1 MSCHTGLNKQPRSKL
16 HDSGSR
22 ASSSSH
28 HPAAAA
34 FILHLSGSRRR
45 AAMEEDDEFGDLYTD
60 ILIPTQTPA
69 STSALSNSV
78 PVETLPRPPP
88 NPNPTPVA
96 AAAVEEDDDWLLGGS
111 DPIPGVD
118 PTGDWADEDDD
129 GGEPAPPAKH
139 EVAAPA
145 KRPAAA
151 DDLDPL
157 MGGGAGD
164 SGPAIPGL
172 SSSAAAGAAGS
183 DEWDSDSEDDIQ
195 IVLNETDG
203 RRGLGEDE
211 GDDEDGEDLV
221 IVADGPHITGM
232 EEQDWGEDPA
242 AAGAEGERKDGGE
255 PGKTVAA
262 PGGRIGYSGGG
273 PGFHQ
278 QHHSMFKV
286 SYLGQEAV
294 RCALATPAE
303 GDGVNLVATH
313 YPLCCTVLLCGNFLS
328 SLVSFYNPL
337 RTIPQCNC
345 KCIISMVYKG
355 RKEEKFND
363 IAFSIGCLHI
373 AFSNVQPLKRVISML
388 A

>member
-1 MSCHTGLNKQPRSKL
+1 
-16 HDSGSR
+16 
-22 ASSSSH
+22 
-28 HPAAAA
+28 
-34 FILHLSGSRRR
+34 
-45 AAMEEDDEFGDLYTD
+45 MEDEDEFGDLYTD

-69 STSALSNSV
+69 STSAPSNPA
-78 PVETLPRPPP
+78 PVENLPRPPP
-88 NPNPTPVA
+88 NPNPTLAVA
-96 AAAVEEDDDWLLGGS
+96 APASAEDDDDWLLGGS

-118 PTGDWADEDDD
+118 PTGDWADEEDD
-129 GGEPAPPAKH
+129 GGVPAPPVKRKA
-139 EVAAPA
+139 AAPA
-145 KRPAAA
+145 KPPPAA

-157 MGGGAGD
+157 LGGGAGD

-183 DEWDSDSEDDIQ
+183 EDWDSDSEDDIQ

-221 IVADGPHITGM
+221 IVADGPHIPGM

-242 AAGAEGERKDGGE
+242 SAGAEGDRKDGGE
-255 PGKTVAA
+255 PGKAAAA

-273 PGFHQ
+273 PGFHP

-286 SYLGQEAV
+286 SYLGQEGV

-313 YPLCCTVLLCGNFLS
+313 YTLCCTVLLCGNFLS

-337 RTIPQCNC
+337 PTIPQCNC
-345 KCIISMVYKG
+345 NALLAYKE
-355 RKEEKFND
+355 RKEEKSSD
-363 IAFSIGCLHI
+363 LAFSIGCFHI
-373 AFSNVQPLKRVISML
+373 TSSNDQPWERVTSMIE
-388 A
+388 

>member
-1 MSCHTGLNKQPRSKL
+1 
-16 HDSGSR
+16 
-22 ASSSSH
+22 
-28 HPAAAA
+28 
-34 FILHLSGSRRR
+34 
-45 AAMEEDDEFGDLYTD
+45 MEDDDEFGDLYTD
-60 ILIPTQTPA
+60 ILIPPQTPA
-69 STSALSNSV
+69 STSAPSN
-78 PVETLPRPPP
+78 PAPDETLSRPPP

-96 AAAVEEDDDWLLGGS
+96 AAAAPAEDDDDWLLGGG

-129 GGEPAPPAKH
+129 GGAPAPPAKH
-139 EVAAPA
+139 EAAAPS
-145 KRPAAA
+145 KPPPAA

-157 MGGGAGD
+157 MGGGVGD

-183 DEWDSDSEDDIQ
+183 EDWDSDSEDDIQ

-221 IVADGPHITGM
+221 IVADGPHIPGM

-255 PGKTVAA
+255 PGKAVAA

-273 PGFHQ
+273 PGFHP

-286 SYLGQEAV
+286 SYLGPEGV

-303 GDGVNLVATH
+303 GDGANLVATH
-313 YPLCCTVLLCGNFLS
+313 YTLCCTVLLCGNFLS
-328 SLVSFYNPL
+328 TLVSF
-337 RTIPQCNC
+337 TILCLPFHN
-345 KCIISMVYKG
+345 VTVNALLAYKG
-355 RKEEKFND
+355 REEGNNPMILHFLLD
-363 IAFSIGCLHI
+363 ASIPYSI
-373 AFSNVQPLKRVISML
+373 FKRSAL
-388 A
+388 PWNG